1 MHSGQGDEASENTYR
16 PMPLPDE
23 PRPPAA
29 SEVRQGVVFPA
40 HGDPWQPPAEDRW
53 AQPGADATRPATPGA
68 QPAAGRPWGE
78 PQPTPP
84 QPDEGA
90 EATRLL
96 TPYGSGTHAGAP
108 QQQGFG
114 AAPTSPVP
122 PAAPGFGEP
131 QGYVQ
136 LGHPDQPSYTGQ
148 PPYTGQPE
156 HFPQGGHPAQPQH
169 PGQQAP
175 DAAYGD
181 PYGGGPRPGSGDAE
195 KTQLIPPY
203 TQHPLPPLDGP
214 AHLGPGGVAGD
225 GDKTQLMAP
234 YREPSAALPAQ
245 PEELRQPLPP
255 EQSFAAP
262 VPPLPQG
269 PPPAGAR
276 IPAAVEAPMPGA
288 APYAIRPGTP
298 DEHPPPAYG
307 NEPAPVEPTQQLPRF
322 TDSWDQGPQGP
333 HQGQGHGQGG
343 AGFGAQEQGQAA
355 PDDDYDYLYR
365 RDDEPPRQPAPQA
378 PQAPAAYDRMPGH
391 GGPHDGGPGANRYD
405 GGGYDGGRY
414 DDGPRRK
421 KPSPVVLVGVGVA
434 VLAVVGVG
442 AGALLSGGGSG
453 KDQQPA
459 GATSSAGAGSSGG
472 SDAAQAQAKQLDGLL
487 QTSDG
492 SRTAVINAVASIK
505 TCSNLGTSA
514 SDLRTAAGQRD
525 DLVTKLSHMDLGQLP
540 DHAELVSQLTIA
552 WKASAAADKHYAAWA
567 DEVAGKKGCQKGHAK
582 STVEAQRGNA
592 SSGEATLAK
601 KRAADL
607 WNPIAQ
613 RYGLTQRQ
621 YTQL

>member
-53 AQPGADATRPATPGA
+53 AQPGADATRPVAPAA
-68 QPAAGRPWGE
+68 QPAAGQPWGE
-78 PQPTPP
+78 QRPMPP
-84 QPDEGA
+84 QADDSA

-96 TPYGSGTHAGAP
+96 TPYGSGTQAGAP

-114 AAPTSPVP
+114 AVP
-122 PAAPGFGEP
+122 SAPAAPGFGEP

-136 LGHPDQPSYTGQ
+136 LGHPGQPS
-148 PPYTGQPE
+148 YTGQPE
-156 HFPQGGHPAQPQH
+156 HFPQGGHSAQPQH
-169 PGQQAP
+169 PGHAAP
-175 DAAYGD
+175 GAAYGD
-181 PYGGGPRPGSGDAE
+181 PYGGVPRPGSGDSE

-214 AHLGPGGVAGD
+214 SHAGGDAGD

-234 YREPSAALPAQ
+234 YRQPAAALPAQ

-276 IPAAVEAPMPGA
+276 PPAAAEPPMPGT

-307 NEPAPVEPTQQLPRF
+307 SEPAPVEPTQQLPRF
-322 TDSWDQGPQGP
+322 TDSWDQGPQG
-333 HQGQGHGQGG
+333 QGG
-343 AGFGAQEQGQAA
+343 AGFGAEGQGQVA

-365 RDDEPPRQPAPQA
+365 REDEPPRQPAPQA
-378 PQAPAAYDRMPGH
+378 PPAAYDRTPGY
-391 GGPHDGGPGANRYD
+391 GGPRDVDPGANRYD
-405 GGGYDGGRY
+405 GGGYDASRY
-414 DDGPRRK
+414 ADGPRRK
-421 KPSPVVLVGVGVA
+421 KPSPAVLVGVGVA

-459 GATSSAGAGSSGG
+459 GATSSAAAGSAGR
-472 SDAAQAQAKQLDGLL
+472 SDTAQAQAKQLDGLL

-514 SDLRTAAGQRD
+514 SDLRTAAGQRG
-525 DLVTKLSHMDLGQLP
+525 DLVTKLSQLDLGQLP
-540 DHAELVSQLTIA
+540 NHAELVSQLTIA

-582 STVEAQRGNA
+582 NTVEAQRGNV